1 LLKNN
6 FKFFLWRYLDE
17 MCRAIQ
23 TCKEMNNIAKST
35 KAQAKRMKSKA
46 IILLSSCYF
55 FVAFMGCNNSKADL
69 ISPLCNPDTVS
80 LKNDLTP
87 IMEVHCFNCHSAVNA
102 PVLGG
107 SYNLEDYPTVSGYVT
122 SGYLIA
128 TIKHVTMYIIQNDT
142 ARISPSL
149 FMPKNGGML
158 SECEINKFIIWGQQ
172 GAHNN

>member
-1 LLKNN
+1 
-6 FKFFLWRYLDE
+6 
-17 MCRAIQ
+17 
-23 TCKEMNNIAKST
+23 
-35 KAQAKRMKSKA
+35 MKSKV

-55 FVAFMGCNNSKADL
+55 FIAFMACNSNKADL
-69 ISPLCNPDTVS
+69 VSPLCSSDSVS

-102 PVLGG
+102 PVLGD
-107 SYNLEDYPTVSGYVT
+107 SYNLQDYSTVSGYVT

-128 TIKHVTMYIIQNDT
+128 TIKHDT
-142 ARISPSL
+142 VYTFQDNQGIHTAKISPSL

-172 GAHNN
+172 GAPNN